1 MVELFLNAI
10 PNVLSA
16 MFVGS
21 TAGGLV
27 QVCEEDFP
35 QLSKFKDKMIIVMNE
50 NEVEDGIQKAFWKSY
65 DDTYNGVKLPAV
77 CEEALAAVGSS
88 KQELENALNG
98 AGNPNT
104 EGALE

>member
-50 NEVEDGIQKAFWKSY
+50 NEIDDGIQKAFWKSY
-65 DDTYNGVKLPAV
+65 DDAYNGVKLPAV
-77 CEEALAAVGSS
+77 CEEALNAVGSS
-88 KQELENALNG
+88 KEELGNALNWRV
-98 AGNPNT
+98 NTKT
-104 EGALE
+104 EGVL

>member
-35 QLSKFKDKMIIVMNE
+35 KLSKFKDKMVIVMIKND
-50 NEVEDGIQKAFWKSY
+50 VDKGIQKAFWKSY

-88 KQELENALNG
+88 KQELENALKEN
-98 AGNPNT
+98 NDEENS
-104 EGALE
+104 

>member
-50 NEVEDGIQKAFWKSY
+50 NEVDDGIQKAFWKSY

-77 CEEALAAVGSS
+77 CEEALKAVGSS
-88 KQELENALNG
+88 KEELGNALNWRV
-98 AGNPNT
+98 NTKT
-104 EGALE
+104 EGVL

>member
-50 NEVEDGIQKAFWKSY
+50 NEIDDGIQKAFWKSY

-77 CEEALAAVGSS
+77 CEEALKAVGSS
-88 KQELENALNG
+88 KEELGNALNWRV
-98 AGNPNT
+98 NTKT
-104 EGALE
+104 EGVL

>member
-1 MVELFLNAI
+1 MIELFLNAI

-35 QLSKFKDKMIIVMNE
+35 KLSKFKDKMITVMKE
-50 NEVEDGIQKAFWKSY
+50 NNVDENIQTAFWKSY

-104 EGALE
+104 EGVLE

>member
-50 NEVEDGIQKAFWKSY
+50 NEIDNGIQKAFWKSY

-77 CEEALAAVGSS
+77 CEEALKAVGSS
-88 KQELENALNG
+88 KEELGNALNWRV
-98 AGNPNT
+98 NTKT
-104 EGALE
+104 EGVL

>member
-1 MVELFLNAI
+1 MIELFLNAI

-35 QLSKFKDKMIIVMNE
+35 KLSKFKDKMIIVMKE
-50 NEVEDGIQKAFWKSY
+50 NNVSENIQTAFWKSY

>member
-1 MVELFLNAI
+1 MIELFLNAI

-27 QVCEEDFP
+27 QVCEEDLP
-35 QLSKFKDKMIIVMNE
+35 KLSKFKDKMIIVMNE
-50 NEVEDGIQKAFWKSY
+50 NNVDEGIKKAYWKAY

-77 CEEALAAVGSS
+77 CDEALAAVGSS

>member
-50 NEVEDGIQKAFWKSY
+50 NEIDSGIQKAFWKSY

-77 CEEALAAVGSS
+77 CEEALKAVGSS
-88 KQELENALNG
+88 KEELGNALNWRV
-98 AGNPNT
+98 NTKT
-104 EGALE
+104 EGVL

>member
-50 NEVEDGIQKAFWKSY
+50 NEIDDGIQKAFWKSY

-77 CEEALAAVGSS
+77 CEEALKAVGSS
-88 KQELENALNG
+88 KEELGNALNWRVDTK
-98 AGNPNT
+98 T
-104 EGALE
+104 EGVL

>member
-27 QVCEEDFP
+27 QVCEGDFP

-50 NEVEDGIQKAFWKSY
+50 NEVDDGIQKAFWKSY

-77 CEEALAAVGSS
+77 CEEALKAVGSS
-88 KQELENALNG
+88 KEELGNALNWRV
-98 AGNPNT
+98 NTKT
-104 EGALE
+104 EGVL